1 MTSSTTFPHSN
12 PFAISVST
20 GSQRMTTWYMKH
32 KFYPY
37 APMCLALYLS
47 TYLAAT
53 FYNCVSIY
61 YVKWLSLSALY
72 RNVPWVDSGFW
83 WLLLAGWR
91 LIRTQV
97 QDALYM
103 GYSFRLAERWWAQ
116 VTEAWVLP
124 KVSALMTVPEAG

>member
-53 FYNCVSIY
+53 FYNCPHSTKAEMCSVTF
-61 YVKWLSLSALY
+61 SLGNL
-72 RNVPWVDSGFW
+72 GI
-83 WLLLAGWR
+83 LL
-91 LIRTQV
+91 I
-97 QDALYM
+97 
-103 GYSFRLAERWWAQ
+103 E
-116 VTEAWVLP
+116 
-124 KVSALMTVPEAG
+124 